1 MKQAAYEL
9 KLANIE
15 PVQSRVE
22 DYQPEV
28 KLDGVISR
36 AFASL
41 KDMLHWCQHLVDS
54 QGIFL
59 ALKGQLPEDELK
71 EISDKFDL
79 VEIIKL
85 KVPHLV
91 GERHII
97 KIRKK

>member
-1 MKQAAYEL
+1 
-9 KLANIE
+9 
-15 PVQSRVE
+15 
-22 DYQPEV
+22 
-28 KLDGVISR
+28 
-36 AFASL
+36 
-41 KDMLHWCQHLVDS
+41 
-54 QGIFL
+54 L